1 MLNLTNL
8 EKQGVGLA
16 ARQALARRFYADYFM
31 LANPSMRM
39 YKHTQYIADKLQKII
54 DGEQH
59 FYIISMPPQHGK
71 SLTITKTFPSYYL
84 MQNPDKHAMI
94 VAYSQDLYSQFATS
108 NRRAFSDLSGDLF
121 GLTTSK
127 NTSQTFDIADHRG
140 GFYATS
146 VLGGATG
153 MSADLLVIDDPVKNA
168 EEASS
173 PTIKEKIWNE
183 WTMTFYPR
191 LQKGGS
197 VIVIMTRWQTDDL
210 AGR

>member
-127 NTSQTFDIADHRG
+127 NTSQTFDIADQL
-140 GFYATS
+140 TN
-146 VLGGATG
+146 
-153 MSADLLVIDDPVKNA
+153 D
-168 EEASS
+168 
-173 PTIKEKIWNE
+173 
-183 WTMTFYPR
+183 
-191 LQKGGS
+191 
-197 VIVIMTRWQTDDL
+197 
-210 AGR
+210 